1 MESKLIRLCNFVFL
15 IVIALS
21 SVAAIVTTNSV
32 TENKVI
38 YIDPGHGGPDG
49 GAVGIDGIFEK
60 DIVLSISKKL
70 KRYLNEAGYE
80 VLMIRDGDYDL
91 AEDNSKNKK
100 REDIHNRV
108 KLINDSNCLLYI
120 SIHANKYS
128 SPKIYGSQVF
138 YKPNDELSKVLSE
151 EIQDALK
158 SILQNTKRD
167 AKSISGKYLID
178 HAKVP
183 GALVEVG
190 FLSNPKEA
198 EELVSDYYQEQ
209 MAYAIYVGVLSYLEK
224 INN

>member
-91 AEDNSKNKK
+91 ADDNSKNKK

-198 EELVSDYYQEQ
+198 
-209 MAYAIYVGVLSYLEK
+209 
-224 INN
+224 

>member
-91 AEDNSKNKK
+91 ADDNSKNKK

>member
-32 TENKVI
+32 IENKVI

-91 AEDNSKNKK
+91 ADDNSKNKK